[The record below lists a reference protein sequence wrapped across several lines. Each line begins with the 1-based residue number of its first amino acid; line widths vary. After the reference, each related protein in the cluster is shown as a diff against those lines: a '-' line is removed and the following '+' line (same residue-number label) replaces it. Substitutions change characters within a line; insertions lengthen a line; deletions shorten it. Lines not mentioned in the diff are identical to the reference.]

1 MWIQTFTKKKV
12 NPLSIQPEDIIIEDI
27 AHSLALTC
35 RFKGHCRIYYSVAEH
50 CVRMSLIENFE
61 GSRAWLLL
69 HDAAETYMPDIPTP
83 LKSIFKSAYMVE
95 KNIQSVIAKRFN
107 LNIKDYNY
115 NIMLM
120 DMRMMATEARDLMDI
135 DPQRDWGMRAIPF
148 KEKIIPWKWGIAEK
162 KFLERAKELNIK

>member
-1 MWIQTFTKKKV
+1 
-12 NPLSIQPEDIIIEDI
+12 
-27 AHSLALTC
+27 
-35 RFKGHCRIYYSVAEH
+35 
-50 CVRMSLIENFE
+50 
-61 GSRAWLLL
+61 
-69 HDAAETYMPDIPTP
+69 
-83 LKSIFKSAYMVE
+83 MVE

-135 DPQRDWGMRAIPF
+135 DPQRDWGMRAMPF
-148 KEKIIPWKWGIAEK
+148 KEKITPWKWEIAEK